1 MSTQPS
7 GWSTGDLLA
16 KLDFFA
22 LRGTLRGYNAKA
34 FQSDI
39 CAAFN
44 VALLAFPQGM
54 AYALIAGLPI
64 QFGIYASAVAAIVG
78 AIFARSQ
85 YITLGPT
92 NATSVLLLSAF
103 ASMNIAE
110 AERIQ
115 LLPVIVLMSGLFLII
130 AAHLNI
136 ANLMQYVSRSVITGY
151 ITAAAILIIT
161 NQLANV
167 LGFEIEGSSATFFG
181 RARLTLAGLGHA
193 HGLSVLVAG
202 GALALY
208 VLLQSRLPRLPNV
221 ALCLLALSIVTFL
234 IPGREELRFLDAI
247 DARDWRIT
255 VPDAGFK
262 TINRMASVSLAIA
275 LLSMLEGVSIG
286 KSLAA
291 RAGKR
296 LDTNQEI
303 FSMGMANLGCGLLSG
318 MPASGSLTRSALNFS
333 SGATGPM
340 ASLYN
345 GVICAV
351 GAFLIG
357 PLIGFVPKSVLAV
370 LVICIGVSLIS
381 RRQIRIVTRSTGS
394 DALVFFTTLISGLL
408 FPLDVAVYLGVGTSI
423 VLFMRKAAMPQ
434 MVEYKFDVEGQLVE
448 IADRGPRPD
457 PQVSIVHVEG
467 NLFFGAAELFRD
479 QTRRIYEDE
488 NLRVIVLKLRNA
500 HHLDATS
507 VMALEELILFAR
519 ATERTLMVSEVRPQT
534 LKVFRDSGLL
544 SILDEADLFLDD
556 LDNPTAATAGALR
569 RAKEIIGDVRAEVSI
584 QSTRKLDD

>member
-1 MSTQPS
+1 MSTHTN
-7 GWSTGDLLA
+7 GWNRVALIR
-16 KLDFFA
+16 KLDLFPI
-22 LRGTLRGYNAKA
+22 RGTLRGYNTKA
-34 FQSDI
+34 FRSDLS
-39 CAAFN
+39 AAFN

-64 QFGIYASAVAAIVG
+64 QVGIYTSAAAAVVG
-78 AIFARSQ
+78 AFFARSQ

-103 ASMNIAE
+103 ASMGIAE
-110 AERIQ
+110 AERVQ
-115 LLPVIVLMSGLFLII
+115 LLPVIVLMSGFFLII
-130 AAHLNI
+130 AAHLNV

-151 ITAAAILIIT
+151 VTAAAILIIT

-181 RARLTLAGLGHA
+181 RVGLTIAGLGESQ
-193 HGLSVLVAG
+193 GLAVLVAA

-208 VLLQSRLPRLPNV
+208 LLLQFRMPRLPNV
-221 ALCLLALSIVTFL
+221 AICLVAISIATLLF
-234 IPGREELRFLDAI
+234 PARDELHYLTAV
-247 DARDWRIT
+247 DARDWNLT
-255 VPDAGFK
+255 FPVAGFE
-262 TINRMASVSLAIA
+262 TVSRMASVSLAIA

-296 LDTNQEI
+296 LDTNQEV
-303 FSMGMANLGCGLLSG
+303 FSMGMANVGCGLLSG
-318 MPASGSLTRSALNFS
+318 MPASGSLTRSVLNFS

-345 GVICAV
+345 GIICVA
-351 GAFLIG
+351 GAFLVG
-357 PLIGFVPKSVLAV
+357 PFIRFVPKPVLAI

-381 RRQIRIVTRSTGS
+381 RRQIQIVARSTGS
-394 DALVFFTTLISGLL
+394 DGLVFFTTLISGLL

-434 MVEYKFDVEGQLVE
+434 MVEYKFDTEGQLVE

-457 PQVSIVHVEG
+457 PEVSIVHVEG

-479 QTRRIYEDE
+479 QIRRICDDE

-519 ATERTLMVSEVRPQT
+519 DTDRTLMVSEVRPQT
-534 LKVFRDSGLL
+534 LKVFRNSGLL
-544 SILDEADLFLDD
+544 NVLNEADIFPDN
-556 LDNPTAATAGALR
+556 LDNPTAATAAALR
-569 RAKEIIGDVRAEVSI
+569 RAKELLGDARAEVSI

>member
-1 MSTQPS
+1 MSTHTN
-7 GWSTGDLLA
+7 GWNRVALIR
-16 KLDFFA
+16 KLDFFPI
-22 LRGTLRGYNAKA
+22 RGTLRGYNTKA
-34 FQSDI
+34 FRSDLS
-39 CAAFN
+39 AAFN

-64 QFGIYASAVAAIVG
+64 QVGIYTSATAAVVG
-78 AIFARSQ
+78 AFFARSQ

-103 ASMNIAE
+103 ASMGIAE
-110 AERIQ
+110 AERVQ
-115 LLPVIVLMSGLFLII
+115 LLPVIVLMSGFFLII
-130 AAHLNI
+130 AAHLNV

-151 ITAAAILIIT
+151 VTAAAILIIT

-167 LGFEIEGSSATFFG
+167 LGFEIECSSATFFG
-181 RARLTLAGLGHA
+181 RVGLTIAGLGESQ
-193 HGLSVLVAG
+193 GLAVLVAA

-208 VLLQSRLPRLPNV
+208 LLLQFRMPRLPNV
-221 ALCLLALSIVTFL
+221 AICLVAISIATLLF
-234 IPGREELRFLDAI
+234 PARDELHYLTAV
-247 DARDWRIT
+247 DARDWNLT
-255 VPDAGFK
+255 FPVAGFE
-262 TINRMASVSLAIA
+262 TVSRMASVSLAIA

-296 LDTNQEI
+296 LDTNQEV
-303 FSMGMANLGCGLLSG
+303 FSMGMANVGCGLLSG
-318 MPASGSLTRSALNFS
+318 MPASGSLTRSVLNFS

-345 GVICAV
+345 GIICVA
-351 GAFLIG
+351 GAFLVG
-357 PLIGFVPKSVLAV
+357 PFIRFVPKPVLAI

-381 RRQIRIVTRSTGS
+381 RRQIQIVARSTGS
-394 DALVFFTTLISGLL
+394 DGLVFFTTLISGLL

-434 MVEYKFDVEGQLVE
+434 MVEYKFDAEGQLVE
-448 IADRGPRPD
+448 IAARGPRPD
-457 PQVSIVHVEG
+457 PEVSIVHVEG

-479 QTRRIYEDE
+479 QIRRICDDE

-519 ATERTLMVSEVRPQT
+519 DTDRTLMVSEVRPQT
-534 LKVFRDSGLL
+534 LKVFRNSGLL
-544 SILDEADLFLDD
+544 NVLDEADIFPDN
-556 LDNPTAATAGALR
+556 LDNPTAATAAALR
-569 RAKEIIGDVRAEVSI
+569 RAKELLGDARAEVSI